1 MTAIDTTKRR
11 LRFVQ
16 RLAAIIILAVIA
28 PTAASA
34 ACTVEQRIDLAKAG
48 YAKAEIER
56 LCATAAVPAVP
67 GTVGGSAGTS
77 REIPLHELLAKGT
90 IAGGN
95 QRDYEKRRCNAS
107 EAGISFRD
115 DGFKGYEGLEAST
128 KFSIDREDKEMLI
141 LVSLNSGFNTESCIV
156 MRVDKWKFGD
166 NPNQFDTEAAQYQVE
181 YDAVVAALKKKGI
194 PID

>member
-1 MTAIDTTKRR
+1 MKAIHTTRR
-11 LRFVQ
+11 HLHVVQ
-16 RLAAIIILAVIA
+16 RLAAIIALAVLA
-28 PTAASA
+28 PATASA

-48 YAKAEIER
+48 YAKAEIEK
-56 LCATAAVPAVP
+56 LCATAAVPAAP

-95 QRDYEKRRCNAS
+95 QRDYEKRRCVAS

-115 DGFKGYEGLEAST
+115 DGFKGYESLEAST
-128 KFSIDREDKEMLI
+128 KFSIDRDDKEILI

-156 MRVDKWKFGD
+156 MRVDKWRFGD
-166 NPNQFDTEAAQYQVE
+166 NPNQFEAEASQYQAE
-181 YDAVVAALKKKGI
+181 YDAIVAALKKRGI